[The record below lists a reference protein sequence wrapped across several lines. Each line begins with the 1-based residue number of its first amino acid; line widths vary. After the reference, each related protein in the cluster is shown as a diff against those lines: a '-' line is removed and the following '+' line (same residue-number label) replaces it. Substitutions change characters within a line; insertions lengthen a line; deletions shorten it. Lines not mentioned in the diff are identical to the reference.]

1 MTNDHNNL
9 IDSIESII
17 DKHGTNRLCNL
28 IAEVCSAKADHI
40 RETWQDETTASAWDR
55 EAARFLGLS
64 VNQPRAVASH
74 VVQP

>member
-1 MTNDHNNL
+1 MTTNDHNNL
-9 IDSIESII
+9 IDTLESMI
-17 DKHGTNRLCNL
+17 DKHGTDGLCNL

-40 RETWQDETTASAWDR
+40 RENWQDESTAATWDK

-64 VNQPRAVASH
+64 AN